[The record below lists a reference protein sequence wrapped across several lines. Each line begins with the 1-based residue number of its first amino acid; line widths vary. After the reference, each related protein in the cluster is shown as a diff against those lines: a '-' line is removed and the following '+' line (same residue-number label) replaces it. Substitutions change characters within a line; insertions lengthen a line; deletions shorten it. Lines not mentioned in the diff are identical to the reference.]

1 MYFTTYQKQRILYF
15 YYQGWKA
22 PTIAKLL
29 KQEGLSASRRGIDKF
44 LKRFLETGSI
54 ARQPGQGGPSKI
66 TTEIKEIVEAQ
77 MRLDDESTAIQ
88 LHQLLISRGYNIS
101 KRTVLRCRTSLG
113 WTFRGSAYCQLI
125 REANKAKRL
134 AFAQKYVEEATSAT
148 EFEDILWTD
157 ECSVQ
162 LETHRRFCCR
172 KCGEPPKHKPR
183 YASNSTYT
191 MYLHTV
197 RLSIWL
203 SKLALQVPK

>member
-1 MYFTTYQKQRILYF
+1 MYSTTYQKQRILFF

-22 PTIAKLL
+22 PTIAKRL
-29 KQEGLSASRRGIDKF
+29 KEEGLSGSRRGIDKF
-44 LKRFLETGSI
+44 LKRFQETGSI
-54 ARQPGQGGPSKI
+54 ARQPGQGRPSKI
-66 TTEIKEIVEAQ
+66 TSEIKEMVEAQ
-77 MRLDDESTAIQ
+77 MWLDDETMAIQ

-125 REANKAKRL
+125 RETNKAKHL
-134 AFAQKYVEEATSAT
+134 DFAQKYVEEATSAT
-148 EFEDILWTD
+148 EFEDVVWTD
-157 ECSVQ
+157 EYSVQ

-191 MYLHTV
+191 LHAQCL
-197 RLSIWL
+197 RIW
-203 SKLALQVPK
+203 

>member
-1 MYFTTYQKQRILYF
+1 MTYQKQRILFF

-22 PTIAKLL
+22 PTIAKRL
-29 KQEGLSASRRGIDKF
+29 KEEGLSGSRRGMDKF
-44 LKRFLETGSI
+44 LKRFQETGSI
-54 ARQPGQGGPSKI
+54 ARQPGQGRPSKI
-66 TTEIKEIVEAQ
+66 TSEIKEMVEAQ
-77 MRLDDESTAIQ
+77 MWLDDETMAIQ

-125 REANKAKRL
+125 RETNKAKRL
-134 AFAQKYVEEATSAT
+134 DFAQKYVEEATSAT
-148 EFEDILWTD
+148 EFEDVVWTD
-157 ECSVQ
+157 EYSVQ

-191 MYLHTV
+191 LHAQCL
-197 RLSIWL
+197 RIW
-203 SKLALQVPK
+203 